1 LQLCPSCRP
10 TLSLAVNVSPE
21 TVLDPELSAML
32 EEQGERRVIIEVTEH
47 AIVNDYEPLKR
58 VLHDLRGHARIAVD
72 DTARDIGLRHILD
85 LKPDLIKLDMS
96 LTRDVHRDPARAA
109 MTAALVRFA
118 REIGSL
124 IVAEG
129 VQCERESRRCDGS
142 RSTPRRALPTPA
154 DAARRRRTACRGSG
168 KAA

>member
-1 LQLCPSCRP
+1 
-10 TLSLAVNVSPE
+10 
-21 TVLDPELSAML
+21 
-32 EEQGERRVIIEVTEH
+32 VIIEVTEH

-72 DTARDIGLRHILD
+72 DTGAGYSGLRHILD

-129 VQCERESRRCDGS
+129 VQCERQFAALRR
-142 RSTPRRALPTPA
+142 LKV
-154 DAARRRRTACRGSG
+154 DAAQGHYLHRPMPLAAAAQLAGGSG